1 MPGKW
6 SRSRRFASTRGLHP
20 DLQFASYLLAMCSL
34 MLMAMLVVGAA
45 GYASVQGLL
54 SSAARTAKAA
64 RLDQFSQYTTPRK
77 TSSFIICK

>member
-1 MPGKW
+1 MPDRW

-20 DLQFASYLLAMCSL
+20 DLQFDSYLLAICSL
-34 MLMAMLVVGAA
+34 MLMVVLVVGAA
-45 GYASVQGLL
+45 GYSAVQGLL
-54 SSAARTAKAA
+54 SSATRTAKAA